1 MLKMATQNKVKTELD
16 EYSEAA
22 LAALELDGITFSD
35 QERQLIKEIDELNYS
50 EEQIMLFLKA
60 GR

>member
-1 MLKMATQNKVKTELD
+1 MATQNKVKTELD